1 MNRRKGEAM
10 IEFFQAGG
18 WSMFLILALG
28 LLTLGAAAMFM
39 RKPEARDVGMIRGFS
54 VATVF
59 AVLCGVATDLAT
71 VFTHVPNHPE
81 WAHSPDMP
89 LIVMTG
95 LGESLTPAILGF
107 SMLTLAW
114 LVTAVGVRRL
124 GHAELA
130 A

>member
-1 MNRRKGEAM
+1 M
-10 IEFFQAGG
+10 IEFFMAGG

-28 LLTLGAAAMFM
+28 LVTLVAAASFM

-59 AVLCGVATDLAT
+59 AVLCGIAADLAA
-71 VFTHVPNHPE
+71 VFTHVPNNPE

-107 SMLTLAW
+107 AMLTLAW
-114 LVTAVGVRRL
+114 MVTAVGVRRL
-124 GHAELA
+124 GADEIA

>member
-1 MNRRKGEAM
+1 M

-18 WSMFLILALG
+18 WPMFLILILG
-28 LLTLGAAAMFM
+28 LTTLVAAAAFM

-59 AVLCGVATDLAT
+59 AVLSGIAADLAA
-71 VFTHVPNHPE
+71 VFTKIPSNPE
-81 WAHSPDMP
+81 WANSPDMP
-89 LIVMTG
+89 LIVMTS
-95 LGESLTPAILGF
+95 LDESLTPAVLGF

-124 GHAELA
+124 GAAEIA
-130 A
+130 D

>member
-1 MNRRKGEAM
+1 M

-28 LLTLGAAAMFM
+28 VVTLGAAAAFM
-39 RKPEARDVGMIRGFS
+39 RRPEAQDIGMIRGFS

-59 AVLCGVATDLAT
+59 AVLTGIAADLAA
-71 VFTHVPNHPE
+71 VFTHVPNNPE

-107 SMLTLAW
+107 TMLTLAW
-114 LVTAVGVRRL
+114 MVTGVGIRRL
-124 GHAELA
+124 GTASLSA
-130 A
+130 

>member
-1 MNRRKGEAM
+1 M

-18 WSMFLILALG
+18 YSMFFILILG
-28 LLTLGAAAMFM
+28 LVTLGAAAAFM
-39 RKPEARDVGMIRGFS
+39 RKPQAQDVGMIRGFS

-59 AVLCGVATDLAT
+59 AVLSGIAADLAA
-71 VFTHVPNHPE
+71 VFTHVPNNPE
-81 WAHSPDMP
+81 FAQSPDMP

-95 LGESLTPAILGF
+95 LAESLTPAILGF

-114 LVTAVGVRRL
+114 MVTAVGVRRL
-124 GHAELA
+124 GASELA